1 MTGQLIKS
9 VLRNVVPNLDLS
21 QLSMPRMLGGGSNF
35 YATKYFAS
43 EMTRLMARV
52 NNSLT
57 YLGQREV
64 YMERQLIIVLVLMS
78 ILAIFTVLTIAMII
92 RVKSAA
98 MKQSS
103 RNMSQKINMHT
114 PTERKSRIFDDE
126 VWLRHPDVR
135 ALTLHH
141 PDMRLPHSYTPCRHI
156 STYSTLPAVN
166 LAASDIHQPQTRGP
180 GSSSREHTRSRHA
193 RKWTLGTRITRDK
206 PAANAS
212 SAPTPIVI

>member
-1 MTGQLIKS
+1 MTGALIKS

-52 NNSLT
+52 NSSLT

-64 YMERQLIIVLVLMS
+64 YMEKQLIIILVLMS
-78 ILAIFTVLTIAMII
+78 ILALFTVLTIAMII

-103 RNMSQKINMHT
+103 RSMSQKINMHT
-114 PTERKSRIFDDE
+114 PSERKSRIFDDE
-126 VWLRHPDVR
+126 V
-135 ALTLHH
+135 
-141 PDMRLPHSYTPCRHI
+141 
-156 STYSTLPAVN
+156 
-166 LAASDIHQPQTRGP
+166 
-180 GSSSREHTRSRHA
+180 
-193 RKWTLGTRITRDK
+193 
-206 PAANAS
+206 
-212 SAPTPIVI
+212 